1 MDTAEIG
8 LGWSFPPSFESVE
21 AGPNMKDGYALLN
34 QAMYILLNTLL
45 GERQFH
51 TTYGSRLS
59 TFMFSNVD
67 AGILADIKSEVAN
80 AIMLNEPRVTL
91 REVSFDS
98 SLINEGQLYI
108 KLDYQ
113 VVATQEE
120 TNFVFPYYLNDPIA

>member
-1 MDTAEIG
+1 M
-8 LGWSFPPSFESVE
+8 
-21 AGPNMKDGYALLN
+21 
-34 QAMYILLNTLL
+34 
-45 GERQFH
+45 
-51 TTYGSRLS
+51 
-59 TFMFSNVD
+59 
-67 AGILADIKSEVAN
+67 ADIKSEVAN

-91 REVSFDS
+91 KEVSFDS